1 MIEKKIG
8 TRKVPQTI
16 TVEEAY
22 EYEELAT
29 TEEVFEVPVVNLV
42 QKETVVEETYT
53 ETEEVYTRAPP
64 RRQLARS
71 QIVALASC
79 SHQCLRWCACA
90 SACARV
96 RVRAQASDLSLPLLA

>member
-64 RRQLARS
+64 PPPTCS

-79 SHQCLRWCACA
+79 SHL
-90 SACARV
+90 
-96 RVRAQASDLSLPLLA
+96 

>member
-64 RRQLARS
+64 RRQLARKS
-71 QIVALASC
+71 SRL
-79 SHQCLRWCACA
+79 HL
-90 SACARV
+90 
-96 RVRAQASDLSLPLLA
+96 